1 METLKERTVRY
12 LKDIH
17 AAEKGLLDLLDNLA
31 KDADAPGELSLICK
45 DAFLDSEHRQTVL
58 ADRLKEMGSQPSGIK
73 NFANSAIGLV
83 VDSVNA
89 GHSRDDKRTMDVIKA
104 HAGCHLLHGSY
115 SALEA
120 FASWVNDD
128 ATATMAH
135 LHRKE
140 TEEAAG
146 KLLPGI
152 QTCARWVAR
161 DEPAMA
167 P

>member
-12 LKDIH
+12 MKDIH

-31 KDADAPGELSLICK
+31 RDADAPGELILICR
-45 DAFLDSEHRQTVL
+45 DAVLDSEHRQAVL

-73 NFANSAIGLV
+73 DFTNSAIGLV
-83 VDSVNA
+83 VDAMNA
-89 GHSRDDKRTMDVIKA
+89 GHCREDKRTMDVIKA
-104 HAGCHLLHGSY
+104 HAGCHLLHGTY

-120 FASWVNDD
+120 YASWVNDD

-140 TEEAAG
+140 TEDTAS

-152 QTCARWVAR
+152 QACARWVSQ
-161 DEPAMA
+161 DVPAMA